1 MAFASGKPTLDIKT
15 LDEFYLANR
24 FLNIKKIPCV
34 INSPLRNDKHPS
46 FAIFS
51 KDGMHVRY
59 KDFATGDTGSIFD
72 LLQKVWNL
80 SFKDMLDK
88 ISENT
93 IQGIVTTKAN
103 SKRPVVSRSKIEC
116 KIREWKK
123 HDFDYWNQF
132 GITEVWLK
140 YAEIYPV
147 SHIFITKPEGERYTF
162 IADKYAYAYVEH
174 KENNTAVKIYQPY
187 NKKQSKWLSG
197 FDGSVISLWTKI
209 PETGDRVVICSSV
222 KDALCLWCNL
232 GIPAIAVQGEG
243 YAISDTAKD
252 NLLSRYK
259 KVYILFDND
268 EAGIQDGIKLSQRTG
283 FTNLKL
289 PKVNDAK
296 DIAELYQ
303 KTNKQ
308 EFRSIILKLFENEV

>member
-1 MAFASGKPTLDIKT
+1 MAFASGKPNLDINSI
-15 LDEFYLANR
+15 DEFYLADR
-24 FLNIKKIPCV
+24 YLNVKKIPCV
-34 INSPLRNDKHPS
+34 INSPLRKDAHPS
-46 FAIFS
+46 FSIYS
-51 KDGMHVRY
+51 RDGIHVRY
-59 KDFATGDTGSIFD
+59 KDFATGDAGGIFD
-72 LLQKVWNL
+72 LLQKMWNL
-80 SFKDMLDK
+80 SFKEMLNK

-93 IQGIVTTKAN
+93 IQGIVATKTN
-103 SKRPVVSRSKIEC
+103 SKKVSTERSKIEC

-123 HDFDYWNQF
+123 HDFEYWNQF

-147 SHIFITKPEGERYTF
+147 SHVFVTKPDGERYTF

-187 NKKQSKWLSG
+187 NKKQCKWLSG

-209 PETGDRVVICSSV
+209 PETGDKVVICSSV

-243 YAISDTAKD
+243 YAISNTAKD
-252 NLLSRYK
+252 NLLLRYK
-259 KVYILFDND
+259 NVYILFDND
-268 EAGIQDGIKLSQRTG
+268 EAGIKDGIKLSERTG
-283 FTNLKL
+283 FINLTL
-289 PKVNDAK
+289 PKINNAK

-308 EFRSIILKLFENEV
+308 EFKDIILKLFES

>member
-1 MAFASGKPTLDIKT
+1 MAFGSGKSTLDKNSI
-15 LDEFYLANR
+15 DEFYLADR
-24 FLNIKKIPCV
+24 FLNVKKIPCV
-34 INSPLRNDKHPS
+34 INSPLRKDTHPS
-46 FAIFS
+46 FSIYS
-51 KDGMHVRY
+51 KDGIHVRY
-59 KDFATGDTGSIFD
+59 KDFANGDSGSIFN
-72 LLQKVWNL
+72 LLQKLWNL
-80 SFKDMLDK
+80 NFKDMMDK

-93 IQGIVTTKAN
+93 IEGVVTTKVN
-103 SKRPVVSRSKIEC
+103 KRRVTTERSKIEC
-116 KIREWKK
+116 KIREWKQ

-147 SHIFITKPEGERYTF
+147 SHVFVTKPEGERYTF

-187 NKKQSKWLSG
+187 NKKRCKWLSG

-209 PETGDRVVICSSV
+209 PETGDKVVICSSV

-243 YAISDTAKD
+243 YAISETAK
-252 NLLSRYK
+252 NELLRRYK
-259 KVYILFDND
+259 EVYILFDND
-268 EAGIQDGIKLSQRTG
+268 EAGLKDGASLASRTG
-283 FTNLKL
+283 FKNLIL
-289 PKVNDAK
+289 PKINDAK

-303 KTNKQ
+303 KTDKQ
-308 EFRSIILKLFENEV
+308 EFKEIILTLFK

>member
-1 MAFASGKPTLDIKT
+1 MAFASGKPTLDINSI
-15 LDEFYLANR
+15 DEFYLAER

-34 INSPLRNDKHPS
+34 INSPLRKDNHPS
-46 FAIFS
+46 FAIYS
-51 KDGMHVRY
+51 KDGVHVKY
-59 KDFATGDTGSIFD
+59 KDFATGDSGNIFN
-72 LLQKVWNL
+72 LLQGIWNL
-80 SFKDMLDK
+80 NFKDMLNK

-93 IQGIVTTKAN
+93 IQGIVTTKT
-103 SKRPVVSRSKIEC
+103 SSRKVSVARSKIEC

-123 HDFDYWNQF
+123 HDFEYWNQF

-147 SHIFITKPEGERYTF
+147 SHVFVTKPEGERYTF
-162 IADKYAYAYVEH
+162 VADKYAYAYVEH

-187 NKKQSKWLSG
+187 NKKRCKWLSG

-209 PETGDRVVICSSV
+209 PEIGDKVVICSSV

-243 YAISDTAKD
+243 YAISETAK
-252 NLLSRYK
+252 NELLRRYK
-259 KVYILFDND
+259 EVYILFDND
-268 EAGIQDGIKLSQRTG
+268 EAGLKDGASLASRTG
-283 FTNLKL
+283 FNNLIL
-289 PKVNDAK
+289 PKINDAK

-303 KTNKQ
+303 KTDKQ
-308 EFRSIILKLFENEV
+308 KFKEIISNLFE

>member
-1 MAFASGKPTLDIKT
+1 MAFGSGKSTLDKNSI
-15 LDEFYLANR
+15 DEFYLADR
-24 FLNIKKIPCV
+24 FLNVKKIPCV
-34 INSPLRNDKHPS
+34 INSPLRKDTHPS
-46 FAIFS
+46 FSIYS
-51 KDGMHVRY
+51 KDGIHVRY
-59 KDFATGDTGSIFD
+59 KDFANGDSGSIFN
-72 LLQKVWNL
+72 LLQKLWNL
-80 SFKDMLDK
+80 NFKDMMNK

-93 IQGIVTTKAN
+93 IEGVVTTKVN
-103 SKRPVVSRSKIEC
+103 KRRVTTERSKIEC
-116 KIREWKK
+116 KIREWKQ

-140 YAEIYPV
+140 YAEVYPV
-147 SHIFITKPEGERYTF
+147 SHVFVTKPEGERYTF
-162 IADKYAYAYVEH
+162 VADKYAYAYVEH

-187 NKKQSKWLSG
+187 NTRQCKWLSG

-209 PETGDRVVICSSV
+209 PETGDKVVICSSV

-252 NLLSRYK
+252 NLLSRYNK
-259 KVYILFDND
+259 IYILFDND

-308 EFRSIILKLFENEV
+308 EFRTIILKLFENEV